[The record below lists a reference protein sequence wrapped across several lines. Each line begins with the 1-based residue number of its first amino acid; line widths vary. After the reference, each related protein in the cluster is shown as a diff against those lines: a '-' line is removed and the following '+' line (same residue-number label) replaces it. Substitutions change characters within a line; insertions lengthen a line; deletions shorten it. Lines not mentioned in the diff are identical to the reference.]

1 MNSPQSRDLIVQ
13 QLLQALM
20 AQRMGNLSTPT
31 YHQLTQMGAPDLPAR
46 AGRSLQGLAGS
57 IRPETGGRNDLDRMA
72 ALPGQLASNTMD
84 FWGSLAQLREPQIS
98 AITDSV
104 TRGLMENLQPASVAS
119 PFTNFPFNTVG
130 AQRLAD
136 FIGRRASE
144 SDAPLD
150 LAETLQ
156 LGDVL
161 PGLGAGMG
169 ILGRKSLDD
178 LMSDASL
185 RLDPQLMGPLLTGS
199 RISQRY
205 PTGRAA
211 TENPLT
217 DLLTVDLEAVR
228 NAPVTSEGPLE
239 PRLAGEMAKYRTVGT
254 NLDFGNIEEIFED
267 FKNYSTENL
276 MHLYHKMPPEMR
288 ERAVLWYDGAN
299 NLANVFSEAYEIPV
313 EASAAV
319 LAALSPQMDWFKNVA
334 LAERV
339 IDTALKHSHMPFTD
353 DMYRMAEDIF
363 INDPKKSAKSKKE
376 NRWIMDY
383 IRGKSLD
390 DLSVPP
396 TDLHK
401 GVNHNRIRGMWLRM
415 MDEVYRPDKSYRYV
429 SPEGSFLHVSPNKLG
444 WGSND
449 DIGKAIAVL
458 FDPSIENISAQM
470 GKYHKVRNFYNNIV
484 DPNAKIPTMQG
495 DVTID
500 THAVGAAQFMPYSAS
515 SAEVKS
521 NLQGPPTS
529 GPAGIKGAYPVNAE
543 MYRIVADNLGL
554 PPRMLQSVTWEQI
567 KSLFSPEIKRKYEGK
582 QAVPSFSNEVNAL
595 QDSRRRGDISNEEY
609 YAKMEDLFGGYDEP
623 EWVNYGPRGEPLR
636 QNMPINP
643 RHIQTNISKPQREID
658 KLREAREAITPEE
671 DAANLLRWAGG
682 DMGNVREMYHGSGK
696 AFKGFSRSKSP
707 GELGIHMG
715 QGPLAANDRLADMW
729 LPGAKTSPQHG
740 AWDIAGQRVE
750 PYGEKNIT
758 PNVGKYLVRAENP
771 LVLDVDV
778 GDWTNHI
785 NVKTALTNA
794 YGEGKLKTPPPA
806 LEVEGYGHNVPKDI
820 KERDADTLREYL
832 KSEGYDSI
840 EYPNQ
845 SEGLR
850 FEVINI
856 ADLKHGGADLFPEH
870 KRLLGDRKLDETKQ
884 AALIDRETGNIQYFS
899 SLRDAEEVMANLEL
913 RKTSKHYDRSMIIFD
928 DSAIKS
934 PQNVGTWR
942 RGVKDVMKALALAGG
957 TGAAVTSGE
966 RSD

>member
-1 MNSPQSRDLIVQ
+1 MNSPQSRDPIVQ
-13 QLLQALM
+13 QLLQTLM
-20 AQRMGNLSTPT
+20 AQRMGNQPTPT
-31 YHQLTQMGAPDLPAR
+31 YHQLIQMGAPDVPAQ
-46 AGRSLQGLAGS
+46 AGQFLRRLAS
-57 IRPETGGRNDLDRMA
+57 NIVPETRNDLDRMA
-72 ALPGQLASNTMD
+72 ALPGQLAANTLD

-104 TRGLMENLQPASVAS
+104 TRGLMENLQPAPVAS

-130 AQRLAD
+130 AQSLAD
-136 FIGRRASE
+136 FIGSRGSE
-144 SDAPLD
+144 PDAPLNF
-150 LAETLQ
+150 AETLQ
-156 LGDVL
+156 LGDIL

-185 RLDPQLMGPLLTGS
+185 RLDPELMGPLLTGS
-199 RISQRY
+199 RISQRF
-205 PTGRAA
+205 PTGKSV

-217 DLLTVDLEAVR
+217 DLLTVDMEAVR

-239 PRLAGEMAKYRTVGT
+239 SRLAGKMAEYRTAGT

-276 MHLYHKMPPEMR
+276 MYLYHKMPPETR

-299 NLANVFSEAYEIPV
+299 NLANVFSEAYDIPV
-313 EASAAV
+313 EASAGV

-339 IDTALKHSHMPFTD
+339 IDTALKHSDMPFTD
-353 DMYRMAEDIF
+353 DMYRKAEDIF

-383 IRGKSLD
+383 VRGKSLD

-396 TDLHK
+396 TSLYK
-401 GVNHNRIRGMWLRM
+401 GVSHNRIRGMWLRM

-458 FDPSIENISAQM
+458 FDPSIENISVQM
-470 GKYHKVRNFYNNIV
+470 GQAHKVRNFYNNIA

-529 GPAGIKGAYPVNAE
+529 GVAGIKGAYPVNAE

-567 KSLFSPEIKRKYEGK
+567 RSLFSPELKRKYEGK
-582 QAVPSFSNEVNAL
+582 QAVPSFSNEINAL

-609 YAKMEDLFGGYDEP
+609 YARMEDLFGGYDEP
-623 EWVNYGPRGEPLR
+623 EWVKYGPRGEPLG
-636 QNMPINP
+636 QNMQSTPG
-643 RHIQTNISKPQREID
+643 TYKPAYPSPTACLGHWQRPS
-658 KLREAREAITPEE
+658 L
-671 DAANLLRWAGG
+671 LLR
-682 DMGNVREMYHGSGK
+682 
-696 AFKGFSRSKSP
+696 
-707 GELGIHMG
+707 
-715 QGPLAANDRLADMW
+715 
-729 LPGAKTSPQHG
+729 
-740 AWDIAGQRVE
+740 
-750 PYGEKNIT
+750 
-758 PNVGKYLVRAENP
+758 
-771 LVLDVDV
+771 
-778 GDWTNHI
+778 
-785 NVKTALTNA
+785 
-794 YGEGKLKTPPPA
+794 
-806 LEVEGYGHNVPKDI
+806 
-820 KERDADTLREYL
+820 
-832 KSEGYDSI
+832 
-840 EYPNQ
+840 
-845 SEGLR
+845 
-850 FEVINI
+850 
-856 ADLKHGGADLFPEH
+856 
-870 KRLLGDRKLDETKQ
+870 
-884 AALIDRETGNIQYFS
+884 
-899 SLRDAEEVMANLEL
+899 
-913 RKTSKHYDRSMIIFD
+913 
-928 DSAIKS
+928 
-934 PQNVGTWR
+934 
-942 RGVKDVMKALALAGG
+942 
-957 TGAAVTSGE
+957 TSGLAHNRLE
-966 RSD
+966 WARMRQRL

>member
-1 MNSPQSRDLIVQ
+1 MNSPQSRDPIVQ
-13 QLLQALM
+13 QLLQTLM
-20 AQRMGNLSTPT
+20 AQRMGNQPTPT
-31 YHQLTQMGAPDLPAR
+31 YHQLTQMGAPDVPAQ
-46 AGRSLQGLAGS
+46 AGQFLRRLAS
-57 IRPETGGRNDLDRMA
+57 NIVPETRNDLDRMA
-72 ALPGQLASNTMD
+72 ALPGQLAANTLD

-104 TRGLMENLQPASVAS
+104 TRGLMENLQPAPVAS

-130 AQRLAD
+130 AQSLAD
-136 FIGRRASE
+136 FIGSRGSE
-144 SDAPLD
+144 PDAPLNF
-150 LAETLQ
+150 AETLQ
-156 LGDVL
+156 LGDIL

-185 RLDPQLMGPLLTGS
+185 RLDPELMGPLLTGS
-199 RISQRY
+199 RISQRF
-205 PTGRAA
+205 PTGKSV

-217 DLLTVDLEAVR
+217 DLLTVDMEAVR

-239 PRLAGEMAKYRTVGT
+239 SRLAGKMAEYRTAGT
-254 NLDFGNIEEIFED
+254 NLAAGTKLDFGNIEEIFED

-276 MHLYHKMPPEMR
+276 MYLYHKMPPETR

-299 NLANVFSEAYEIPV
+299 NLANVFSEAYDIPV
-313 EASAAV
+313 EASAGV

-339 IDTALKHSHMPFTD
+339 IDTALKHSDMPFTD
-353 DMYRMAEDIF
+353 DMYRKAEDIF

-383 IRGKSLD
+383 VRGKSLD

-396 TDLHK
+396 TSLYK
-401 GVNHNRIRGMWLRM
+401 GVSHNRIRGMWLRM

-458 FDPSIENISAQM
+458 FDPSIENISVQM
-470 GKYHKVRNFYNNIV
+470 GQAHKVRNFYNNIA

-529 GPAGIKGAYPVNAE
+529 GVAGIKGAYPVNAE

-567 KSLFSPEIKRKYEGK
+567 RSLFSPELKRKYEGK
-582 QAVPSFSNEVNAL
+582 QAVPSFSNEINAL

-609 YAKMEDLFGGYDEP
+609 YARMEDLFGGYDEP
-623 EWVNYGPRGEPLR
+623 EWVKYGPRGEPLG

-643 RHIQTNISKPQREID
+643 RHIQASISKPHSLPRTLAKAKPLTADEWLGTQSVGMGTDAPKAVKKQPKWKKVSPDDYDVVGGEYSI
-658 KLREAREAITPEE
+658 ARLAAE
-671 DAANLLRWAGG
+671 DNSY
-682 DMGNVREMYHGSGK
+682 GNVDEWTVYNRKTGESYDV
-696 AFKGFSRSKSP
+696 FSRLK
-707 GELGIHMG
+707 
-715 QGPLAANDRLADMW
+715 D
-729 LPGAKTSPQHG
+729 AK
-740 AWDIAGQRVE
+740 
-750 PYGEKNIT
+750 
-758 PNVGKYLVRAENP
+758 
-771 LVLDVDV
+771 
-778 GDWTNHI
+778 
-785 NVKTALTNA
+785 
-794 YGEGKLKTPPPA
+794 
-806 LEVEGYGHNVPKDI
+806 
-820 KERDADTLREYL
+820 
-832 KSEGYDSI
+832 
-840 EYPNQ
+840 
-845 SEGLR
+845 
-850 FEVINI
+850 
-856 ADLKHGGADLFPEH
+856 
-870 KRLLGDRKLDETKQ
+870 
-884 AALIDRETGNIQYFS
+884 
-899 SLRDAEEVMANLEL
+899 
-913 RKTSKHYDRSMIIFD
+913 
-928 DSAIKS
+928 
-934 PQNVGTWR
+934 
-942 RGVKDVMKALALAGG
+942 
-957 TGAAVTSGE
+957 AAVIDLME
-966 RSD
+966 E